1 MLPKIDTPIYEV
13 KLISTGKVVQFRPFL
28 VKEQKLFLMNTEND
42 DVEAT
47 IKVIRQVLKNCV
59 LSDIDIDALPVFD
72 LEYLFMHLRARS
84 VSEIVKLKYRCNNN
98 IKDDK
103 GEEKDCGTINE
114 ISFNVLEI
122 QPTITE
128 GHTKKFQLTDKVG
141 IIMRYPTF
149 ELMQKSAGR
158 EDSDVIMDLI
168 YASIEQVYDEDTVY
182 HMKDSTRDEIIEFV
196 DNLQQK
202 DLENIRNFF
211 DTMPKIEKKIDYMKA
226 LKIEENRLR
235 KRLNKVVETR
245 RRVARSTRSQSRSGT
260 REAAPSVARSRW
272 RVSSS
277 WRRGSGGSTSSSR
290 RSSAP
295 ARADRPPG

>member
-42 DVEAT
+42 DVEST

-84 VSEIVKLKYRCNNN
+84 VSEVVNLKYKCNNT

-103 GEEKDCGTINE
+103 GGDKECGTVNE
-114 ISFNVLEI
+114 LSFNVLEI
-122 QPTITE
+122 QPTINE
-128 GHTKKFQLTDKVG
+128 KHTKKFQLTDKIG
-141 IIMRYPTF
+141 IVMKYPTF
-149 ELMQKSAGR
+149 EIMQKASGK
-158 EDSDVIMDLI
+158 EDSDIIMDLI
-168 YASIEQVYDEDTVY
+168 YNSIEQVYDEDTVY
-182 HMKDSTRDEIIEFV
+182 HMKDSSKEEIIEFI

-211 DTMPKIEKKIDYMKA
+211 DTMPKLQKKIEYKC
-226 LKIEENRLR
+226 KKCGYQENIVLEG
-235 KRLNKVVETR
+235 V
-245 RRVARSTRSQSRSGT
+245 QSFF
-260 REAAPSVARSRW
+260 E
-272 RVSSS
+272 
-277 WRRGSGGSTSSSR
+277 
-290 RSSAP
+290 
-295 ARADRPPG
+295 

>member
-59 LSDIDIDALPVFD
+59 LNDIDVDALPVFD

-84 VSEIVKLKYRCNNN
+84 VSEVVNLKYRCNN
-98 IKDDK
+98 IVKDDK
-103 GEEKDCGTINE
+103 DEDKDCGTINE
-114 ISFNVLEI
+114 VSFNVLEI
-122 QPTITE
+122 KPTITE

-158 EDSDVIMDLI
+158 DDADVIMDLI

-202 DLENIRNFF
+202 DLENIRIFF
-211 DTMPKIEKKIDYMKA
+211 DTMPKMTHTINYNCPVCDKAHKIVLEGM
-226 LKIEENRLR
+226 E
-235 KRLNKVVETR
+235 
-245 RRVARSTRSQSRSGT
+245 SFF
-260 REAAPSVARSRW
+260 
-272 RVSSS
+272 
-277 WRRGSGGSTSSSR
+277 
-290 RSSAP
+290 
-295 ARADRPPG
+295 

>member
-42 DVEAT
+42 DVEST

-84 VSEIVKLKYRCNNN
+84 VSEVVNLKYRCNN
-98 IKDDK
+98 KVK
-103 GEEKDCGTINE
+103 TETEEEKDCGQINE

-122 QPTITE
+122 KPTITE

-149 ELMQKSAGR
+149 ELMQKSAGG
-158 EDSDVIMDLI
+158 EDADIIMDLI

-211 DTMPKIEKKIDYMKA
+211 DTMPKIEKKIDYKC
-226 LKIEENRLR
+226 KKCGYQENITLEG
-235 KRLNKVVETR
+235 V
-245 RRVARSTRSQSRSGT
+245 QSFF
-260 REAAPSVARSRW
+260 A
-272 RVSSS
+272 
-277 WRRGSGGSTSSSR
+277 
-290 RSSAP
+290 
-295 ARADRPPG
+295 

>member
-42 DVEAT
+42 DVEST

-59 LSDIDIDALPVFD
+59 LNDIDVDALPVFD

-84 VSEIVKLKYRCNNN
+84 VSEVVNLKYKCNNT

-103 GEEKDCGTINE
+103 GEDKECGTVNE

-122 QPTITE
+122 QPTINE
-128 GHTKKFQLTDKVG
+128 KHTKKFQLTDKIG
-141 IIMRYPTF
+141 IVMKYPTF
-149 ELMQKSAGR
+149 EIMQKASGKG
-158 EDSDVIMDLI
+158 DSDIIMDLI
-168 YASIEQVYDEDTVY
+168 YNSIEQVYDEDTVY
-182 HMKDSTRDEIIEFV
+182 HMKDNTKDEIIEFV

-211 DTMPKIEKKIDYMKA
+211 DTMPKLQKKIEYKC
-226 LKIEENRLR
+226 KKCNYQENITLEG
-235 KRLNKVVETR
+235 V
-245 RRVARSTRSQSRSGT
+245 QSFF
-260 REAAPSVARSRW
+260 E
-272 RVSSS
+272 
-277 WRRGSGGSTSSSR
+277 
-290 RSSAP
+290 
-295 ARADRPPG
+295 

>member
-42 DVEAT
+42 DVEST

-84 VSEIVKLKYRCNNN
+84 VSEVVNLKYKCNNT

-103 GEEKDCGTINE
+103 GGDKECGTVNE
-114 ISFNVLEI
+114 LSFNVLEI
-122 QPTITE
+122 QPTINE
-128 GHTKKFQLTDKVG
+128 KHTKKFQLTDKIG
-141 IIMRYPTF
+141 IVMKYPTF
-149 ELMQKSAGR
+149 EIMQKASGK
-158 EDSDVIMDLI
+158 EDSDIIMDLI
-168 YASIEQVYDEDTVY
+168 YNSIEQVYDEDTVY
-182 HMKDSTRDEIIEFV
+182 HMKDNTKDEIIEFV

-211 DTMPKIEKKIDYMKA
+211 DTMPKLQKKIEYKCKKCDYQ
-226 LKIEENRLR
+226 ENIVLEG
-235 KRLNKVVETR
+235 V
-245 RRVARSTRSQSRSGT
+245 QSFF
-260 REAAPSVARSRW
+260 E
-272 RVSSS
+272 
-277 WRRGSGGSTSSSR
+277 
-290 RSSAP
+290 
-295 ARADRPPG
+295 

>member
-13 KLISTGKVVQFRPFL
+13 KLISSGKVVQFRPFL

-59 LSDIDIDALPVFD
+59 LNDIDIDALPVFD

-84 VSEIVKLKYRCNNN
+84 VSEVVNLKYRCNNIVKN
-98 IKDDK
+98 ETD
-103 GEEKDCGTINE
+103 EEKDCGTINE

-158 EDSDVIMDLI
+158 EDADVIMDLI

-202 DLENIRNFF
+202 DLENIRKFF
-211 DTMPKIEKKIDYMKA
+211 DTMPKLEKKIDYKC
-226 LKIEENRLR
+226 KKCGYQENITLEG
-235 KRLNKVVETR
+235 V
-245 RRVARSTRSQSRSGT
+245 QSFF
-260 REAAPSVARSRW
+260 A
-272 RVSSS
+272 
-277 WRRGSGGSTSSSR
+277 
-290 RSSAP
+290 
-295 ARADRPPG
+295 

>member
-42 DVEAT
+42 DVEST

-84 VSEIVKLKYRCNNN
+84 VSEVVNLKYKCNNT

-103 GEEKDCGTINE
+103 GEDKECDTVNE
-114 ISFNVLEI
+114 LSFNVLEI
-122 QPTITE
+122 QPTINE
-128 GHTKKFQLTDKVG
+128 KHTKKFQLTDKIG
-141 IIMRYPTF
+141 IVMKYPTF
-149 ELMQKSAGR
+149 EIMQKASGK
-158 EDSDVIMDLI
+158 EDSDIIMDLI
-168 YASIEQVYDEDTVY
+168 YNSIEQVYDEDTVY
-182 HMKDSTRDEIIEFV
+182 HMKDSSKEEIIEFI

-211 DTMPKIEKKIDYMKA
+211 DTMPKLQKKIEYKC
-226 LKIEENRLR
+226 KKCGYQENIVLEG
-235 KRLNKVVETR
+235 V
-245 RRVARSTRSQSRSGT
+245 QSFF
-260 REAAPSVARSRW
+260 E
-272 RVSSS
+272 
-277 WRRGSGGSTSSSR
+277 
-290 RSSAP
+290 
-295 ARADRPPG
+295 